1 MDIGLERADLPAD
14 LKKMNRKE
22 LNALAAQIRQFL
34 IESVSKTGGH
44 LASNLGVVELTIALH
59 RVFDLPDDKIV
70 FDVGHQSY
78 VHKILTG
85 RKEKFPTLRQEGG
98 LSGFPKTSESE
109 YDAFNTGHSSTSIS
123 AALGLA
129 RARDLKG
136 QTHKVIALIGDGA
149 LTGGLAYE
157 AINDAGHAENDLIV
171 VLNDNEMSISKNVGG
186 ISEYLSRIRTRP
198 SYFKMKSATEHVLG
212 KLPFGDAVIDFLR
225 RIKDGLKQTFMQQ
238 NIFEDLGFTYLGPVD
253 GHDID
258 RMVNMLEHAKNTKGP
273 VLVHVCTKKGHGY
286 QPAEAKP
293 QAFHGISRFDIASG
307 EVIREKVTADYSAI
321 FGRHL
326 VRLAKENEKIVAIS
340 PAMAPGSG
348 LLPFSRNFPE
358 RFFDVGICEAH
369 AVTSAAGLAISGFI
383 PVVAI
388 YSSFL
393 QRAYDQIIHDVAMQN
408 LHVVFCIDR
417 AGVVGDDGETHQGV
431 FDLAFMRQIP
441 NMAVLAPASFYE
453 LEHMLKYAVLKH
465 KGPICIRYPRG
476 REQFKGAQVKFTFGK
491 SELVC
496 EGGDVTV
503 VAVGNMVRYAA
514 QAAQELLKKG
524 IFAEVI
530 NIRTVVP
537 LDAETILRSARKT
550 GDVLV
555 LEDGVKCGGVGDMV
569 ARVLME
575 NGVTANFE
583 SRGYDEF
590 IAQAKVAR
598 VHEKYGLDTAAVCD
612 WAVRAVQRKRGYQ
625 LGKQV
630 QS

>member
-1 MDIGLERADLPAD
+1 MSIDLERTDLQAE
-14 LKKMNRKE
+14 LKKMSKAE
-22 LNALAAQIRQFL
+22 LEALAVQIRKFL
-34 IESVSKTGGH
+34 IEAVSETGGH

-59 RVFDLPDDKIV
+59 RVFDLPSDKVV

-85 RKEKFPTLRQEGG
+85 RAKAFSTLRQEGG

-136 QTHKVIALIGDGA
+136 ETNRIIALIGDGA

-157 AINDAGHAENDLIV
+157 AMNDAGHAKNDLIV
-171 VLNDNEMSISKNVGG
+171 VLNDNEMSVSKNVGG

-198 SYFKMKSATEHVLG
+198 SYFKIKSAAEYILG
-212 KLPFGDAVIDFLR
+212 KLPFGSRIIGFLR
-225 RIKDGLKQTFMQQ
+225 RIKDGLKKTFMQQ

-253 GHDID
+253 GHDMG
-258 RMVNMLEHAKNTKGP
+258 RMSKMLEHAKNIKGP

-286 QPAEAKP
+286 RPAETKP

-307 EVIREKVTADYSAI
+307 EVLREKVTADYSAI

-326 VRLAKENEKIVAIS
+326 VRIAKQNDKVVAIS

-348 LLPFSRNFPE
+348 LLTFARSFPE

-369 AVTSAAGLAISGFI
+369 AVTSAAGLAISGFV

-417 AGVVGDDGETHQGV
+417 AGVVGDDGETHHGV

-441 NMAVLAPASFYE
+441 GMAILAPSNFYE
-453 LEHMLKYAVLKH
+453 LEHMLKYAVLEH
-465 KGPICIRYPRG
+465 NGPICIRYPRG
-476 REQFKGAQVKFTFGK
+476 REQYNGVRQKFVFGK
-491 SELVC
+491 SEVVC
-496 EGGDVTV
+496 HGSDVTV
-503 VAVGNMVRYAA
+503 IAVGNMVRYAA
-514 QAAQELLKKG
+514 QAAQELIGKG
-524 IFAEVI
+524 VFAEVI
-530 NIRTVVP
+530 NVRTVVP
-537 LDAETILRSARKT
+537 LDTQTILRSAQKT
-550 GDVLV
+550 GNVLV
-555 LEDGVKCGGVGDMV
+555 IEDGIKSGGVGDMI
-569 ARVLME
+569 ARLLTE
-575 NGVTANFE
+575 NRVSAEFE
-583 SRGYDEF
+583 SRGYDKF
-590 IAQAKVAR
+590 AAHAKMAR
-598 VHEKYGLDTAAVCD
+598 IHEKYGLDAEAIYK
-612 WAVRAVQRKRGYQ
+612 WAKSNVIKKRGLE
-625 LGKQV
+625 LGKEA